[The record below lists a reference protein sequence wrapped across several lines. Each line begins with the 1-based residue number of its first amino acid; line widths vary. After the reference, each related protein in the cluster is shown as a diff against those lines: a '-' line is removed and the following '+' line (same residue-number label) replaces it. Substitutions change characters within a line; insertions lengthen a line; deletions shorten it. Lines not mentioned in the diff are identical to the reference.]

1 MFINS
6 QENLNLIISSKF
18 EALENSD
25 KKVKDVLP
33 EGFENILKVYIY
45 NNKDAIIKFVKT
57 ITEKQDFKA
66 NVRKEVGKL
75 LEGVNPALRKFIN
88 LDNLCN
94 NIFHGIDEYIENPE
108 NTMKFLEL
116 IYKAIDMI
124 REKYLREILPY
135 IPYEGKKSIINFISS
150 NIYKILN

>member
-6 QENLNLIISSKF
+6 EESLNLIISNKF
-18 EALENSD
+18 DALENSD

-45 NNKDAIIKFVKT
+45 NNKDGILKFIKSF
-57 ITEKQDFKA
+57 TEKQDFKA
-66 NVRKEVGKL
+66 NIRKEVSKL

-94 NIFHGIDEYIENPE
+94 NIFDGIDKYIENPE
-108 NTMKFLEL
+108 NSMKVLEL
-116 IYKAIDMI
+116 IYKAMDII
-124 REKYLREILPY
+124 KEKSLRDILPY
-135 IPYEGKKSIINFISS
+135 IPYEGKKTIINFISN